1 MSFLL
6 LLFVLLFMFLVSD
19 RHALLA
25 CGFIPPHQALN
36 MNGIRWGCSQW
47 SPRTIYTKIAN
58 RDSGAFVRSANYLL
72 IATDWTGSRTRR
84 QGWGEQDGSEGH
96 YQCFC
101 PFSFFFSSLRDGGSG
116 LLVWVNTQ
124 GWHGLQKPELEKGIR
139 KEDLY
144 IKAVRIV
151 ARDGGLG
158 PAGEGGLK

>member
-1 MSFLL
+1 MLFLPAT
-6 LLFVLLFMFLVSD
+6 LFPPPSVEYEWNSMGVLAVVTTNDLY
-19 RHALLA
+19 
-25 CGFIPPHQALN
+25 Q
-36 MNGIRWGCSQW
+36 
-47 SPRTIYTKIAN
+47 IAN

-72 IATDWTGSRTRR
+72 IATDWTGSRTWR
-84 QGWGEQDGSEGH
+84 QGWGNRTGWKATISASVRS
-96 YQCFC
+96 
-101 PFSFFFSSLRDGGSG
+101 PSSSHLPRDGGSG

-158 PAGEGGLK
+158 PAGDGGLK